1 MKKEKKD
8 SRSLREKLEQDF
20 DVPSDILCGLLVGA
34 VIGVVCYIGYLKL
47 YYKVSPHI
55 TYISDQY
62 TPTGYDHDDID
73 KILCILAFTLVYAF
87 LRAIVMAGGV

>member
-1 MKKEKKD
+1 M
-8 SRSLREKLEQDF
+8 
-20 DVPSDILCGLLVGA
+20 
-34 VIGVVCYIGYLKL
+34 
-47 YYKVSPHI
+47 